1 MTLNARMLASFVVV
15 SLFGGIAL
23 SAALGWWSTES
34 TKQPARFTE
43 GAFAGDYN
51 PADIRGSYTFADI
64 EAAFDVPAQTL
75 AQAFDVSTDDPAAF
89 VVKDLETRYA
99 ESPLEIGTASVRLFV
114 ALYAGLPY
122 DLAVEEE
129 TYLPQKAV
137 NILRNHVTLTPEQEA
152 YLAAHTVSVESAPA
166 PAGEAQPT
174 PAPASEE
181 ENPYTIKGK
190 TTFGDL
196 LEWGV
201 PQAVIEQ
208 TLGASMPNA
217 AVKIK
222 DYCTQNGLAF
232 ETIKTTLQAEV
243 DKVKP

>member
-1 MTLNARMLASFVVV
+1 MIINARMLAAFVIV

-43 GAFAGDYN
+43 GEFAGAYN
-51 PADIRGSYTFADI
+51 PADIRGSYTFGDI
-64 EAAFDVPAQTL
+64 QSAFNVPAQTL
-75 AQAFDVSTDDPAAF
+75 AQAFGVSTDDPAAF
-89 VVKDLETRYA
+89 TVKDLETLYA
-99 ESPLEIGTASVRLFV
+99 ESPLEVGTASVRLFV

-122 DLAVEEE
+122 DLAAAEE

-137 NILRNHVTLTPEQEA
+137 SILRNHATLTTEQES
-152 YLAAHTVSVESAPA
+152 YLTAHTVSVEPAYAPS
-166 PAGEAQPT
+166 GEAQPT
-174 PAPASEE
+174 PALTSEE
-181 ENPYTIKGK
+181 ENPYIIKGK

-232 ETIKTTLQAEV
+232 ETIKTALQVEV